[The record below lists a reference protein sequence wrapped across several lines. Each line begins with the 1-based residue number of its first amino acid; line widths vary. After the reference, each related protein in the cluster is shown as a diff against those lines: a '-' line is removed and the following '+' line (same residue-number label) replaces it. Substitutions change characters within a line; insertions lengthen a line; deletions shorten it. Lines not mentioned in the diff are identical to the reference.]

1 MRETKEVAELICLYN
16 STGVTGK
23 IVVHKENSK

>member
-16 STGVTGK
+16 STCVTGK
-23 IVVHKENSK
+23 IVVRKEDSE